1 MRFFPACVLLGA
13 CLVVG
18 GIARADAVAD
28 ALGDA
33 RRQAAAGQSEVALA
47 TIDKALGAKPQDA
60 QLRFQRGVLLADLGR
75 HEAAMQVFLAL
86 NQEFPELPDPLNNL
100 AVLHAA
106 QGDLERARVALEA
119 ALRNQPGHRAAR
131 ENLGDVY
138 ARMALRLWQS
148 LAAGTQV
155 EPTLARKLA
164 LARQLVSVQPGSP

>member
-1 MRFFPACVLLGA
+1 MRFFPAVALLSA

-18 GIARADAVAD
+18 GIARAD

-33 RRQAAAGQSEVALA
+33 RRQAAAGQPDVALA
-47 TIDKALGAKPQDA
+47 TVEKALAAKPKDA
-60 QLRFQRGVLLADLGR
+60 ELRFQRGVLLADLGR
-75 HEAAMQVFLAL
+75 REAAMQAFTEL

-100 AVLHAA
+100 AVLYAA
-106 QGDLERARVALEA
+106 QGDLERARASLEA

-138 ARMALRLWQS
+138 ARLALRLWQS
-148 LAAGTQV
+148 LAAGAQV

-164 LARQLVSVQPGSP
+164 LARQLVSVQPASP